1 MKIIKENKSEKI
13 LISVALIMFAVI
25 IGYNAF
31 FVPEM
36 PNLIQNSGNLVAKK
50 ISKESKNTKNKN
62 SGLININTASEDE
75 LVENL
80 NGVGPVMAKR
90 IISYRET
97 HGGFLS
103 VEELK
108 NIKGIGEK
116 VFEKLKDNVT
126 AE

>member
-1 MKIIKENKSEKI
+1 MKILKENKSEKI
-13 LISVALIMFAVI
+13 LISTALIMFAAI

-36 PNLIQNSGNLVAKK
+36 PNMIQNSGNIISKK
-50 ISKESKNTKNKN
+50 ISKENKSSKNENA
-62 SGLININTASEDE
+62 GLININTASEDE

-97 HGGFLS
+97 HGGFS
-103 VEELK
+103 SAEELM

-116 VFEKLKDNVT
+116 VFEKIKNDVT
-126 AE
+126 VE

>member
-1 MKIIKENKSEKI
+1 MNILKENRSEKI
-13 LISVALIMFAVI
+13 LISTALAMFAAI

-36 PNLIQNSGNLVAKK
+36 PNMVQTSGNI
-50 ISKESKNTKNKN
+50 ISKKAEKETKEIKSKNE
-62 SGLININTASEDE
+62 GLVNLNTASEDE

-80 NGVGPVMAKR
+80 TGVGPVMAKR

-97 HGGFLS
+97 HGGFSS
-103 VEELK
+103 VDELM

-116 VFEKLKDNVT
+116 IFAKLKNDVT
-126 AE
+126 V

>member
-1 MKIIKENKSEKI
+1 MNIFKENRTEKI
-13 LISVALIMFAVI
+13 LISTALIMFAAI

-36 PNLIQNSGNLVAKK
+36 PTVTQNNGNI
-50 ISKESKNTKNKN
+50 ISKKTSKDIKPAKNNN
-62 SGLININTASEDE
+62 SGLINLNTASESD
-75 LVENL
+75 LIDNL

-97 HGGFLS
+97 HGGFSS
-103 VEELK
+103 VEELM

-116 VFEKLKDNVT
+116 VFAKLKDNVT
-126 AE
+126 V